1 MRKKLLCS
9 SVVVAASLFASS
21 ANAAQF
27 LTISGPSGNFGDDDV
42 TCAGPVPCSFTRSF
56 SFITPV
62 GFNIAS
68 ADISSISSLTNV
80 ATNIDFSSV
89 TFNGVNFNVL
99 STGQQEL
106 RNLLNQN
113 LVTGGNNL
121 LNVTGT
127 SGGNASFTGN
137 LSFAQVAAIP
147 EPATWM
153 MMLLGFAGIGF
164 TMRRKDK
171 STLQVRYT

>member
-1 MRKKLLCS
+1 MRKKLFCS

-21 ANAAQF
+21 ANAAQTM
-27 LTISGPSGNFGDDDV
+27 TISGPSGIFGEDEV
-42 TCAGPVPCSFTRSF
+42 VCTGGAIGPCAFTRSF
-56 SFITPV
+56 KFDTPI

-68 ADISSISSLTNV
+68 IDIASIASSSL
-80 ATNIDFSSV
+80 TNIDFSAV
-89 TFNGVNFNVL
+89 TFNGVNFAIL
-99 STGQQEL
+99 ATGTQEF

-113 LVTGGNNL
+113 LVAGGSNVLNVAGTTGGN
-121 LNVTGT
+121 GAF
-127 SGGNASFTGN
+127 SGN

-164 TMRRKDK
+164 TMRRKNK